1 MRYNYIFT
9 VEFPCLDLTDSYLQ
23 FRLSLRWITIT
34 KVNFDFLQII
44 KRNFIFKIKG
54 GFTFTFVGAEKP
66 RIMKQTSG
74 ERQNRKIAFKGKVN
88 QINLLWGSASKH
100 NRTLLYMY
108 EATFCGVLKYL
119 YQLPSCSYQTLLPL
133 TIMSFAKRGGGGGK
147 ALGEKFYFFLV
158 LVI

>member
-23 FRLSLRWITIT
+23 FRVSLRWITIT

-54 GFTFTFVGAEKP
+54 GFTFTFFGVEKP
-66 RIMKQTSG
+66 RIRKQTSG
-74 ERQNRKIAFKGKVN
+74 ERQNKKIAFKGKVN

-100 NRTLLYMY
+100 NRTLLFMY
-108 EATFCGVLKYL
+108 EATLCVVLRHYCSNRHFIPNTP
-119 YQLPSCSYQTLLPL
+119 PSDDFEFRKT
-133 TIMSFAKRGGGGGK
+133 GGLFH
-147 ALGEKFYFFLV
+147 ALGEKF
-158 LVI
+158 